1 MISRIIKLSYP
12 GKTTGEVRLSISKV
26 KISTNVNT
34 VYDSVSFLERNI
46 LPLREEN
53 LAQKRVKKKVA
64 LRDILNIHNDD
75 GIKDLA
81 QVGTMAKSIKSG
93 GHIQPLG
100 IPNIKLVRTK
110 DNDLLL
116 FDGHHSMLAY
126 MAVGK
131 RYLEETPHM
140 IIEDEGTGYVEDQ
153 DILVFYGEHS
163 REIENNNWK
172 EYVINWQKTR
182 EKQLRRRVQRNMGE
196 LFFAV
201 KERIE
206 QT

>member
-1 MISRIIKLSYP
+1 MVSRIIKISYP

-46 LPLREEN
+46 FPMREEN
-53 LAQKRVKKKVA
+53 LAQKKVKKKVA

-75 GIKDLA
+75 GIRDLA
-81 QVGTMAKSIKSG
+81 QVGTIAKSIESG
-93 GHIQPLG
+93 EHIQPLG

-131 RYLEETPHM
+131 RCLEEIPHM

-163 REIENNNWK
+163 KEIESNNWK
-172 EYVINWQKTR
+172 EYVINWQAAR
-182 EKQLRRRVQRNMGE
+182 EKQLSRRIQRDMGE
-196 LFFAV
+196 LFCAIQ
-201 KERIE
+201 KRRK
-206 QT
+206 